1 MLRKELYGITLFA
14 VILGSFPLLLFS
26 LEDNFT
32 LGHPKLQTFLS
43 YSEMLD
49 FLNRSYTSPPYYHT
63 GIGGIWPN
71 TRTFAALEDSAST
84 QTIDFSKTNIQVEG
98 VDEADIVKSDG
109 KHIYLASNNSV
120 LIVKAH
126 PPQEAEVLSRIK
138 LNGSIVG
145 IFVNE
150 NKLIVFMAEYP
161 EVICCSETRITSKTK
176 IKIYNIEDR
185 SEPILDEDISMDGYY
200 LNSRMILDHVYILTT
215 FPALIEDEKVMLPSI
230 TKENKSEI
238 IKSTNIYYSTAEDCN
253 HFFITVTS
261 VNLQTSELVH
271 ETFLLG
277 SATCIYVSQSSIYLA
292 IPKYENNTQKTEIHL
307 ILIEKGEITYEA
319 SGEVLGY
326 VLNQFSMDEHNGYFR
341 IATTISSVRR
351 IFEQAASINNVYVLS
366 PNLTILGE
374 LEGLA
379 PGERIYSTRFMGD
392 RCYLVTF
399 KKVDPLFVISLEN
412 PAKPEILGKLK
423 IPGYSDYLH
432 PYDENHLI
440 GIGKETV
447 EAEDG
452 DFAWYQGVK
461 ISLFN
466 VSDLENPIEITKF
479 EIGDRGT
486 DSPILWDHK
495 ALLFDKE
502 NNLLAIPILI
512 AEIDEAKYLTGV
524 PPNAYG
530 DYVWQGLYV
539 FNITDNDITF
549 RGGITHLDDDI
560 DLLKSGYYF
569 YSEHSVKRSL
579 YIGDV
584 LYTISDKRIKMNS
597 LITLEEI
604 NELELQ

>member
-32 LGHPKLQTFLS
+32 LGQPKLPKFLS

-49 FLNRSYTSPPYYHT
+49 FLNRSYMSPPNYHT

-71 TRTFAALEDSAST
+71 TRTFAALEDSVST
-84 QTIDFSKTNIQVEG
+84 QTIDFSKTNIQVDG

-120 LIVKAH
+120 LIVKAY

-138 LNGSIVG
+138 LNGSIIG

-150 NKLIVFMAEYP
+150 NKLIVFIVEYP
-161 EVICCSETRITSKTK
+161 EAICCFETRIISKTE

-185 SEPILDEDISMDGYY
+185 SEPILDEDISVDGYY

-215 FPALIEDEKVMLPSI
+215 FPALIEDEKISLPSI
-230 TKENKSEI
+230 TRENRSET
-238 IKSTNIYYSTAEDCN
+238 IKPTNIYYSTAEDGN

-261 VNLQTSELVH
+261 VNLQTSKIVDG
-271 ETFLLG
+271 TFLLG
-277 SATCIYVSQSSIYLA
+277 SASCIYVSQSSIYLI
-292 IPKYENNTQKTEIHL
+292 IPKYENNKQKTEIHR
-307 ILIEKGEITYEA
+307 IRIEKGEITYEA

-341 IATTISSVRR
+341 IATTISIVGR
-351 IFEQAASINNVYVLS
+351 IFGQTVSINNVYVLS
-366 PNLTILGE
+366 SNLTVLGE
-374 LEGLA
+374 LKGLA

-412 PAKPEILGKLK
+412 PAKPKILGKLK

-432 PYDENHLI
+432 SYDENHLI

-447 EAEDG
+447 EAEEG

-466 VSDLENPIEITKF
+466 VSDLTNPIEITKF

-512 AEIDEAKYLTGV
+512 AEIDEAKYLNGV

-539 FNITDNDITF
+539 FNITETDIAL
-549 RGGITHLDDDI
+549 RGGITHLDDDV

-584 LYTISDKRIKMNS
+584 LYTISNKRIKMNI
-597 LITLEEI
+597 LTTLEEI

>member
-1 MLRKELYGITLFA
+1 
-14 VILGSFPLLLFS
+14 
-26 LEDNFT
+26 
-32 LGHPKLQTFLS
+32 
-43 YSEMLD
+43 
-49 FLNRSYTSPPYYHT
+49 
-63 GIGGIWPN
+63 
-71 TRTFAALEDSAST
+71 
-84 QTIDFSKTNIQVEG
+84 
-98 VDEADIVKSDG
+98 
-109 KHIYLASNNSV
+109 
-120 LIVKAH
+120 
-126 PPQEAEVLSRIK
+126 
-138 LNGSIVG
+138 
-145 IFVNE
+145 
-150 NKLIVFMAEYP
+150 
-161 EVICCSETRITSKTK
+161 
-176 IKIYNIEDR
+176 
-185 SEPILDEDISMDGYY
+185 
-200 LNSRMILDHVYILTT
+200 
-215 FPALIEDEKVMLPSI
+215 
-230 TKENKSEI
+230 
-238 IKSTNIYYSTAEDCN
+238 
-253 HFFITVTS
+253 
-261 VNLQTSELVH
+261 
-271 ETFLLG
+271 
-277 SATCIYVSQSSIYLA
+277 
-292 IPKYENNTQKTEIHL
+292 
-307 ILIEKGEITYEA
+307 
-319 SGEVLGY
+319 
-326 VLNQFSMDEHNGYFR
+326 
-341 IATTISSVRR
+341 
-351 IFEQAASINNVYVLS
+351 
-366 PNLTILGE
+366 
-374 LEGLA
+374 
-379 PGERIYSTRFMGD
+379 
-392 RCYLVTF
+392 
-399 KKVDPLFVISLEN
+399 VISLEN

-579 YIGDV
+579 YIDDV